1 MERPIKLYFIV
12 TRFAIVKIHVA
23 GNKQLGSQVVLAR
36 TPNQSALHNV
46 NVEQRKKLPKTKKK
60 KFKLY
65 IITIQVRLK
74 GIDRQLKMHSKKL
87 RWEIAR

>member
-46 NVEQRKKLPKTKKK
+46 NVEQRKKTCENKEEEIHVIYNNNPSA
-60 KFKLY
+60 FE
-65 IITIQVRLK
+65 RH
-74 GIDRQLKMHSKKL
+74 RQAVKDAQQ
-87 RWEIAR
+87 EIEVGNR